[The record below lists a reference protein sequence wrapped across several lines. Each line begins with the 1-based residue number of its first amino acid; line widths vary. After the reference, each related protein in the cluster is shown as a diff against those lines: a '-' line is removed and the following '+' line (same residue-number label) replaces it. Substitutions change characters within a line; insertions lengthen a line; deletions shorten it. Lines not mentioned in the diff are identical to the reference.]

1 MWSFRGF
8 FREVTDAP
16 KVGDATKGKR
26 SLGISEQTMSDGDYS
41 DQSTDSSP
49 TPDVRPNRRR
59 WVVVEEFDSDGFH
72 YRVSR
77 RPVDATVGP
86 QLTSREKE
94 VLEHAA
100 RGHNNKLIANALGVA
115 PSTIGVLLFRAAAKV
130 GAKSR
135 RELLRAFARMERSS

>member
-1 MWSFRGF
+1 MSEGPASTTSRFGNY
-8 FREVTDAP
+8 
-16 KVGDATKGKR
+16 
-26 SLGISEQTMSDGDYS
+26 SEQ
-41 DQSTDSSP
+41 STESSS

-59 WVVVEEFDSDGFH
+59 WVIVEEFDSDGFK

-86 QLTSREKE
+86 QLTRREKE
-94 VLEHAA
+94 VLEHAS
-100 RGHNNKLIANALGVA
+100 RGHNNKLIASALGVA

-135 RELLRAFARMERSS
+135 RELLRAFARMERTS